1 MFTDLLDPD
10 DARRA
15 TAAVEAL
22 LVHGL
27 RCALTGGLAIDAQ
40 LRAHG
45 QPIERRHLN
54 DIDVVV
60 ESFASIP
67 ESIARSFL
75 QHHVHPDA
83 TDGRML
89 LQLIDEDRRIR
100 VDVFQALGMT
110 LSRACPLNDE
120 TGELDVLS
128 VEDLVA
134 RSTALVCGCLRRR
147 RAIDVKHVTA
157 FKRLRGLRR
166 AGETRSRMERSPP
179 AGARNSRRGV
189 TRGRPATRDSW

>member
-10 DARRA
+10 DSRRA
-15 TAAVEAL
+15 SAAVEAL

-45 QPIERRHLN
+45 QPTERRRLN

-60 ESFASIP
+60 EDFRSIP

-75 QHHVHPDA
+75 PHHVHPDA
-83 TDGRML
+83 TEGRML
-89 LQLIDEDRRIR
+89 LQLIDGGRRIR

-110 LSRACPLNDE
+110 LARVPLE
-120 TGELDVLS
+120 
-128 VEDLVA
+128 
-134 RSTALVCGCLRRR
+134 
-147 RAIDVKHVTA
+147 
-157 FKRLRGLRR
+157 
-166 AGETRSRMERSPP
+166 
-179 AGARNSRRGV
+179 
-189 TRGRPATRDSW
+189 